1 MAQSYCWLK
10 FLVIFVIMKWGCSI
24 VSLIEYMEHIIRL
37 FWFERSA
44 QKLSVRA
51 INRIFYLFK
60 CSEAFESANIT
71 NLVLSILVS
80 LKRPYR
86 YSQNFR
92 AWKLS
97 NYNFLKFYVQFLLSF
112 VYPYIL
118 KSRSFWR
125 WHTNKSSPKHAS
137 LALFDRFCIRRLCIT
152 GKLSDVQLL
161 DVQICTLFTS

>member
-86 YSQNFR
+86 YL
-92 AWKLS
+92 KIVELE
-97 NYNFLKFYVQFLLSF
+97 NYPTYHFPKFCAQFVLSF

-118 KSRSFWR
+118 KSRSFWKC
-125 WHTNKSSPKHAS
+125 HTNKSTPKHVS
-137 LALFDRFCIRRLCIT
+137 LALFDQFYIHRLT
-152 GKLSDVQLL
+152 GKLSDVQ
-161 DVQICTLFTS
+161 CWGFF

>member
-1 MAQSYCWLK
+1 M
-10 FLVIFVIMKWGCSI
+10 
-24 VSLIEYMEHIIRL
+24 
-37 FWFERSA
+37 
-44 QKLSVRA
+44 LSVPA

-60 CSEAFESANIT
+60 RSEAFESANIT

-137 LALFDRFCIRRLCIT
+137 LALFDRFYIRRLCIT